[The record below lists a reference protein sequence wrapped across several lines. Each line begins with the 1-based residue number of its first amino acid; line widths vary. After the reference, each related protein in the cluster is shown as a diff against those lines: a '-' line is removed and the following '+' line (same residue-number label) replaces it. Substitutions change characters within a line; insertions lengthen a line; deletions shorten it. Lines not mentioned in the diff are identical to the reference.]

1 MCTDII
7 VAMSSNFDF
16 LKPNF
21 PQLFDHATHAENLVH
36 RTPRASC
43 FYIRYTLEQA
53 VHWLYANDPYLQLPY
68 DDKLNSLIH
77 EQTFQDNLS
86 PHLFPKFRTIQ
97 KMGNMAVHRSAPVSS
112 RDSLH
117 LIEELFHVLYWLY
130 RSYRP
135 KGKTIGTVEFNSE
148 LIPQVNGSNEFTLL
162 QLQTLETQLAQA
174 EEMKTIALAREQQTA
189 AELEQLKLEI
199 AALKQTNTKVPD
211 RHNYNEINTRKYLI
225 DVLLREMGWDLTH
238 PDATEYP
245 VTGMPKSVNP
255 SGKGIV
261 DYVLWD
267 DNGLPLAVIEAKR
280 TNRNADEGKQQAKL
294 YADCLEQKFNQRPV
308 IFYSNGDRTYLW
320 DDHNYPPREIYGF
333 LKKDELQRL
342 IWRRTN
348 AKSLQL
354 ATPNAT
360 IAGRS
365 YQTEAIRRMSGN
377 FANKSRKALLVMAT
391 GNGKTRTAIAITDL
405 LLNANWIKRVLFLAD
420 RTSLV
425 TQAKRAFTRHLP
437 HATTIDLTQEKDI
450 DGANIVFSTYPTMM
464 NAIDKIDGQS
474 RKFGAGYFDLIIID
488 EAHRSVYKKYR
499 YLFDHFDSL
508 LLGLTATPRDE
519 VNRDTYQIFD
529 LEQGNP
535 TFAYELDDA
544 ITDGHLVPPIGIDV
558 PFKFLRSGIQYSEL
572 SPAEQAEYEEKFAD
586 AETGEIP
593 DEINAAALN
602 RWLFN
607 DDTIDQALEVLMER
621 GIKVDGGDRLGK
633 TIIFARS
640 HEHAKRIESR
650 FNHNYPHYK
659 GSFAKIIDTYD
670 HYAQSTLDDFS
681 DPAKQPTIAISVDML
696 DTGVD
701 VPEVV
706 NLMFFKPIYSRVKF
720 NQMIG
725 RGTRLCIDLFGVGSN
740 KQEFLIF
747 DLCANFAY
755 FQQQIQEKD
764 PKPADSLG
772 EKLFKARLE
781 LFQSIANN
789 SNLNPLHQT
798 IGDRLHQQIASMES
812 QNFMVRRHRAE
823 VEAFSVR
830 ERWDKLVSQDLKII
844 AEKLSQL
851 PHGLPSENPLIKRF
865 DLICVHIQLAILQ
878 ESSTLETLRDKVRDL
893 LGNLETKR
901 TIPMV
906 KAQLPLIEAAQK
918 EQWWFEVT
926 PMEIESLRVNIR
938 ELMKFVDRQAEGI
951 TYTNFKDTLGRVAE
965 QAVPYITTGF
975 SVHQYR
981 KKVEAYIRANQN
993 HIAIAKLR
1001 RNLPLTET
1009 DLTALEEM
1017 LFTTEGLESREK
1029 FYNVYANTAQNLKS
1043 FIRTLVGLDRAAA
1056 KAAFSQYLET
1066 QQFNANQIRFVEQ
1079 VIDLLTQQGVMN
1091 PCLLY
1096 ESPFTD
1102 FHRDGLD
1109 GVFGDRDADSIVAIV
1124 RSFNHA
1130 VEVNF
1135 ESA

>member
-1 MCTDII
+1 M
-7 VAMSSNFDF
+7 
-16 LKPNF
+16 
-21 PQLFDHATHAENLVH
+21 
-36 RTPRASC
+36 
-43 FYIRYTLEQA
+43 
-53 VHWLYANDPYLQLPY
+53 
-68 DDKLNSLIH
+68 
-77 EQTFQDNLS
+77 
-86 PHLFPKFRTIQ
+86 
-97 KMGNMAVHRSAPVSS
+97 
-112 RDSLH
+112 
-117 LIEELFHVLYWLY
+117 
-130 RSYRP
+130 
-135 KGKTIGTVEFNSE
+135 
-148 LIPQVNGSNEFTLL
+148 IPQANGSTELTIA

-174 EEMKTIALAREQQTA
+174 EAMTTIAQAREQQTA

-199 AALKQTNTKVPD
+199 AALKQANPQVTD
-211 RHNYNEINTRKYLI
+211 RHNYNETDTRKYLI

-238 PDATEYP
+238 PDSIEYP
-245 VTGMPKSVNP
+245 VEGMPKSVNP
-255 SGKGIV
+255 SGKGWV

-280 TNRNADEGKQQAKL
+280 ACRSPDEGKQQAKL
-294 YADCLEQKFNQRPV
+294 YADCLEQKFNQRPI
-308 IFYSNGDRTYLW
+308 IFYSNGDRTYIW
-320 DDHNYPPREIYGF
+320 DDHNYPPREIHGF

-348 AKSLQL
+348 TKPLQL
-354 ATPNAT
+354 AMPDAT

-365 YQTEAIRRMSGN
+365 YQTEAIRRMSDK

-391 GNGKTRTAIAITDL
+391 GTGKTRTAIALVDV

-437 HATTIDLTQEKDI
+437 NATTIDLTKEKDI
-450 DGANIVFSTYPTMM
+450 DGANIVFSTYPTLL
-464 NAIDKIDGQS
+464 NAIDKMDGQS
-474 RKFGAGYFDLIIID
+474 RKFGSGYFDLIIID

-499 YLFDHFDSL
+499 YLFEHFDSL

-535 TFAYELDDA
+535 TFAYELEDA
-544 ITDGHLVPPIGIDV
+544 IQDGHLVPPIGLDV
-558 PFKFLRSGIQYSEL
+558 PFKFLRSGIKYNEL
-572 SPAEQAEYEEKFAD
+572 PPDEQTQYEEKFAD

-593 DEINAAALN
+593 NEINAAALN

-607 DDTIDQALEVLMER
+607 DNTIDQALELLMER

-640 HEHAKRIESR
+640 HNHAERIEKR
-650 FNHNYPHYK
+650 FNQNYPHYK
-659 GSFAKIIDTYD
+659 GAFAKIIDNYD

-681 DPAKQPTIAISVDML
+681 ESDKQPTIAISVDML

-725 RGTRLCIDLFGVGSN
+725 RGTRLCPNLFGIDFD

-747 DLCANFAY
+747 DLCANFVY
-755 FQQQIQEKD
+755 FQKPIQEKD

-781 LFQSIANN
+781 LFQSLATS
-789 SNLNPLHQT
+789 SNPHLKQSL
-798 IGDRLHQQIASMES
+798 GDRLHQQIASMEP
-812 QNFMVRRHRAE
+812 QNVRVRRHLGD
-823 VEAFSVR
+823 VEAFSLR
-830 ERWDKLVSQDLKII
+830 DRWDTLTAPDLKII
-844 AEKLSQL
+844 GETLSQL
-851 PHGLPSENPLIKRF
+851 PHGLPHENPFIKRF
-865 DLICVHIQLAILQ
+865 DLICLKIQLAILQ
-878 ESSTLETLRDKVRDL
+878 ESSGLETLRDKVRDL
-893 LGNLETKR
+893 LSNLEEKR
-901 TIPMV
+901 TIPTV
-906 KAQLPLIEAAQK
+906 KAQLPLIEAAQT
-918 EQWWFEVT
+918 EDWWRSVT
-926 PMEIESLRVNIR
+926 PTAIESLRVNLR
-938 ELMKFVDRQAEGI
+938 ELMPFVDTQAAGI
-951 TYTNFKDTLGRVAE
+951 TYTNFQDTLGIVAE
-965 QAVPYITTGF
+965 QAVPYTTTGF
-975 SVHQYR
+975 SPYQYR

-993 HIAIAKLR
+993 HVAIAKLR

-1017 LFTTEGLESREK
+1017 LFTTDGLESREK
-1029 FYNVYANTAQNLKS
+1029 FFNVYTNSAQNLKS

-1056 KAAFSQYLET
+1056 KEAFGQYLED
-1066 QQFNANQIRFVEQ
+1066 QQFSANQIRFVEQ
-1079 VIDLLTQQGVMN
+1079 IIDLLTQQGIMN
-1091 PCLLY
+1091 PSLLY
-1096 ESPFTD
+1096 EAPFTD
-1102 FHRDGLD
+1102 FHQDGLD
-1109 GVFGDRDADSIVAIV
+1109 GVFGDNDADSIVAIV

-1130 VEVNF
+1130 VEVHF